1 MNVFSCFDGASC
13 GQLALQKLGIPIS
26 NYYASE
32 IDKYAMQVTQANFPN
47 TIQLGDITKVDVSQ
61 LPKIDL
67 MMGGSPCQG
76 FSFAGKQL
84 NFEDPRS
91 KLFFDFI
98 RLRDKLKP
106 KYVLLENVRMKKESE
121 DIISD
126 YMGCSPIKINS
137 SLLSAQSRNR
147 LYWFVELID
156 DKYVPINVSQ
166 PQDKGIVIKDILEEL
181 PFGDIP
187 NYLANN
193 WGGEPRGNKVKSID
207 DPKANCLTASM
218 YKGQIPTFVKKPIKV
233 GMMVEKVKVRK
244 HEVDVSNLQKLLRG
258 AKTSSGKTNKQI
270 ANDTDMPI
278 TKVEHWFRT
287 DSSFA
292 IPSDNI
298 WYKLKD
304 VLSIN
309 VDSFDKQIMEF
320 EYRDGVY
327 ESTQR
332 VYSDYGKSPT
342 ITASNMAQFIETT
355 LDDPKENFPTYIKK
369 IIPKEN
375 PTVSKDGL
383 IRVGSADLNGH
394 DYLKRVYSRHGKAPT
409 LTANGGGNLEPKVGI
424 ARIVNRRL
432 DENGTRKDYQ
442 LELPFTKVIELR
454 QDDKSNC
461 LTTLQKDNVVVKEEV
476 YAWRKLTPLE
486 CERLQTMPDNYTNHV
501 SNSQRYKMIGNGW
514 TVDVIAHIL
523 KGIQHG

>member
-13 GQLALQKLGIPIS
+13 GQLALKKLGIPIT

-32 IDKYAMQVTQANFPN
+32 IDKYAIQVTQANFPN
-47 TIQLGDITKVDVSQ
+47 TIQLGDITTVNPGQ

-84 NFEDPRS
+84 NFEHEQS

-98 RLRDKLKP
+98 KLREKLKP

-147 LYWFVELID
+147 LYWFVELVD
-156 DKYVPINVSQ
+156 DRYVPINVSQ
-166 PQDKGIVIKDILEEL
+166 PQDKGIIIKDILQEL

-187 NYLANN
+187 NYLSNN

-207 DPKANCLTASM
+207 DSKANCLTASM
-218 YKGQIPTFVKKPIKV
+218 YKGQI
-233 GMMVEKVKVRK
+233 
-244 HEVDVSNLQKLLRG
+244 
-258 AKTSSGKTNKQI
+258 
-270 ANDTDMPI
+270 
-278 TKVEHWFRT
+278 
-287 DSSFA
+287 
-292 IPSDNI
+292 
-298 WYKLKD
+298 
-304 VLSIN
+304 
-309 VDSFDKQIMEF
+309 
-320 EYRDGVY
+320 
-327 ESTQR
+327 
-332 VYSDYGKSPT
+332 
-342 ITASNMAQFIETT
+342 
-355 LDDPKENFPTYIKK
+355 PTYIKK

-383 IRVGSADLNGH
+383 IRVVSADLNGH

-476 YAWRKLTPLE
+476 YGWRKLSCLE

-523 KGIQHG
+523 KGIQ

>member
-13 GQLALQKLGIPIS
+13 GQLALTKLGVPIS

-32 IDKYAMQVTQANFPN
+32 IDKYAIQVTQANFPN
-47 TIQLGDITKVDVSQ
+47 TIQLGDITKVDISQ

-98 RLRDKLKP
+98 KIRDKLKP
-106 KYVLLENVRMKKESE
+106 RYVLLENVRMKKESE

-147 LYWFVELID
+147 LYWFVELVD
-156 DKYVPINVSQ
+156 GNYVPINVNQ

-193 WGGEPRGNKVKSID
+193 WGGEPRGNKVKSVE

-218 YKGQIPTFVKKPIKV
+218 YKGQIPT
-233 GMMVEKVKVRK
+233 
-244 HEVDVSNLQKLLRG
+244 
-258 AKTSSGKTNKQI
+258 
-270 ANDTDMPI
+270 
-278 TKVEHWFRT
+278 
-287 DSSFA
+287 
-292 IPSDNI
+292 
-298 WYKLKD
+298 
-304 VLSIN
+304 
-309 VDSFDKQIMEF
+309 
-320 EYRDGVY
+320 
-327 ESTQR
+327 
-332 VYSDYGKSPT
+332 
-342 ITASNMAQFIETT
+342 
-355 LDDPKENFPTYIKK
+355 YIKK

-375 PTVSKDGL
+375 PSTSKDGL

-394 DYLKRVYSRHGKAPT
+394 DYLKRVYSKHGKAPA
-409 LTANGGGNLEPKVGI
+409 LTANGGGNREPKVGI

>member
-13 GQLALQKLGIPIS
+13 GQLALNKLGVPIS

-32 IDKYAMQVTQANFPN
+32 IDKYAIQVTQANFPN
-47 TIQLGDITKVDVSQ
+47 TIQLGDITKVDISQ

-98 RLRDKLKP
+98 KIRDRLKP
-106 KYVLLENVRMKKESE
+106 RYVLLENVRMKKESE

-147 LYWFVELID
+147 LYWFVELVD
-156 DKYVPINVSQ
+156 GNYVPINVNQ

-218 YKGQIPTFVKKPIKV
+218 YKGQIPT
-233 GMMVEKVKVRK
+233 
-244 HEVDVSNLQKLLRG
+244 
-258 AKTSSGKTNKQI
+258 
-270 ANDTDMPI
+270 
-278 TKVEHWFRT
+278 
-287 DSSFA
+287 
-292 IPSDNI
+292 
-298 WYKLKD
+298 
-304 VLSIN
+304 
-309 VDSFDKQIMEF
+309 
-320 EYRDGVY
+320 
-327 ESTQR
+327 
-332 VYSDYGKSPT
+332 
-342 ITASNMAQFIETT
+342 
-355 LDDPKENFPTYIKK
+355 YIKK

-375 PTVSKDGL
+375 PTTSKDGL

-394 DYLKRVYSRHGKAPT
+394 DYLKRVYSKHGKAPA
-409 LTANGGGNLEPKVGI
+409 LTANGGGNREPKVGI

>member
-13 GQLALQKLGIPIS
+13 GQLALNKLGVPIS

-47 TIQLGDITKVDVSQ
+47 TIQLGDITKVDISQ

-98 RLRDKLKP
+98 KIRDKLKP
-106 KYVLLENVRMKKESE
+106 RYVLLENVRMKKESE

-147 LYWFVELID
+147 LYWFVELVD
-156 DKYVPINVSQ
+156 GNYVPINVNQ

-218 YKGQIPTFVKKPIKV
+218 YKGQI
-233 GMMVEKVKVRK
+233 
-244 HEVDVSNLQKLLRG
+244 
-258 AKTSSGKTNKQI
+258 
-270 ANDTDMPI
+270 
-278 TKVEHWFRT
+278 
-287 DSSFA
+287 
-292 IPSDNI
+292 
-298 WYKLKD
+298 
-304 VLSIN
+304 
-309 VDSFDKQIMEF
+309 
-320 EYRDGVY
+320 
-327 ESTQR
+327 
-332 VYSDYGKSPT
+332 
-342 ITASNMAQFIETT
+342 
-355 LDDPKENFPTYIKK
+355 PTYIKK

-476 YAWRKLTPLE
+476 YGWRKLTPLE

>member
-13 GQLALQKLGIPIS
+13 GQLALTKLGVPIS

-32 IDKYAMQVTQANFPN
+32 IDKYAIQVTQANFPN
-47 TIQLGDITKVDVSQ
+47 TIQLGDITKVDISQ

-98 RLRDKLKP
+98 KIRDKLKP
-106 KYVLLENVRMKKESE
+106 RYVLLENVRMKKESE

-147 LYWFVELID
+147 LYWFVELVD
-156 DKYVPINVSQ
+156 GNYVPINVNQ

-187 NYLANN
+187 NYLAN
-193 WGGEPRGNKVKSID
+193 
-207 DPKANCLTASM
+207 T
-218 YKGQIPTFVKKPIKV
+218 
-233 GMMVEKVKVRK
+233 
-244 HEVDVSNLQKLLRG
+244 
-258 AKTSSGKTNKQI
+258 
-270 ANDTDMPI
+270 
-278 TKVEHWFRT
+278 
-287 DSSFA
+287 
-292 IPSDNI
+292 
-298 WYKLKD
+298 
-304 VLSIN
+304 
-309 VDSFDKQIMEF
+309 
-320 EYRDGVY
+320 
-327 ESTQR
+327 
-332 VYSDYGKSPT
+332 
-342 ITASNMAQFIETT
+342 
-355 LDDPKENFPTYIKK
+355 
-369 IIPKEN
+369 
-375 PTVSKDGL
+375 KDGL

-394 DYLKRVYSRHGKAPT
+394 DYLKRVYSKHGKAPA
-409 LTANGGGNLEPKVGI
+409 LTANGGGNREPKVGI

-442 LELPFTKVIELR
+442 LELPFTKVIEIR

>member
-13 GQLALQKLGIPIS
+13 GQLALTKLGVPIS

-32 IDKYAMQVTQANFPN
+32 IDKYAIQVTQANFPN
-47 TIQLGDITKVDVSQ
+47 TIQLGDITKVDISQ

-98 RLRDKLKP
+98 KIRDKLKP
-106 KYVLLENVRMKKESE
+106 RYVLLENVRMKKESE

-147 LYWFVELID
+147 LYWFVELVD
-156 DKYVPINVSQ
+156 GNYVPINVNQ
-166 PQDKGIVIKDILEEL
+166 PQDKGIFIKDILEEL

-218 YKGQIPTFVKKPIKV
+218 YKGQI
-233 GMMVEKVKVRK
+233 
-244 HEVDVSNLQKLLRG
+244 
-258 AKTSSGKTNKQI
+258 
-270 ANDTDMPI
+270 
-278 TKVEHWFRT
+278 
-287 DSSFA
+287 
-292 IPSDNI
+292 
-298 WYKLKD
+298 
-304 VLSIN
+304 
-309 VDSFDKQIMEF
+309 
-320 EYRDGVY
+320 
-327 ESTQR
+327 
-332 VYSDYGKSPT
+332 
-342 ITASNMAQFIETT
+342 
-355 LDDPKENFPTYIKK
+355 PTYIKK